1 VPRRS
6 RIESV
11 FLNIPYDDA
20 FENLYLAYIVG
31 LTQLGLRINATLAI
45 PNQGRLKTIMDLIE
59 QSNFSIHDLSRIE
72 LSSGIPRFN
81 MPVELGL
88 ALYRSKITKG
98 RHRVHIFE
106 SKPYRTQRSTSDVN
120 GMDPQIHRGT
130 VTGLMAGLR
139 NIFRQPDDVTTV
151 PEMLTSYRAV
161 KQKLPELRKNAGGQ
175 SLFGAS
181 LFQDL
186 SLAALV
192 ESQKLIKSRVGRKLP
207 RRLIE
212 RMTPHP

>member
-1 VPRRS
+1 
-6 RIESV
+6 
-11 FLNIPYDDA
+11 
-20 FENLYLAYIVG
+20 
-31 LTQLGLRINATLAI
+31 
-45 PNQGRLKTIMDLIE
+45 MDLIE
-59 QSNFSIHDLSRIE
+59 QSNFSIHDSSRIE

-88 ALYRSKITKG
+88 ALYRSRVTKG
-98 RHRVHIFE
+98 RHQVHIFE

-139 NIFRQPDDVTTV
+139 NIFRQRGDVTTV
-151 PEMLTSYRAV
+151 PETLISYRAV
-161 KQKLPELRKNAGGQ
+161 KRKLPELRKKAGGQ

-186 SLAALV
+186 SLGALV
-192 ESQKLIKSRVGRKLP
+192 ESQKLIKSRAARKSHA
-207 RRLIE
+207 RRLTS
-212 RMTPHP
+212 TPK

>member
-1 VPRRS
+1 
-6 RIESV
+6 
-11 FLNIPYDDA
+11 
-20 FENLYLAYIVG
+20 
-31 LTQLGLRINATLAI
+31 
-45 PNQGRLKTIMDLIE
+45 MDLIE

-98 RHRVHIFE
+98 RHRGHIFE

-130 VTGLMAGLR
+130 VIGLMAGLR

-161 KQKLPELRKNAGGQ
+161 KLETPGTKKKCWGSIPVRVAPFPRSQPCGTRGVPKTDQEPSRQKVTLPMKN
-175 SLFGAS
+175 
-181 LFQDL
+181 
-186 SLAALV
+186 
-192 ESQKLIKSRVGRKLP
+192 
-207 RRLIE
+207 
-212 RMTPHP
+212 

>member
-1 VPRRS
+1 VPRLS
-6 RIESV
+6 GIESV

-45 PNQGRLKTIMDLIE
+45 PNQGRLATIIDLIE
-59 QSNFSIHDLSRIE
+59 QSNISIHDLSRIE

-88 ALYRSKITKG
+88 ALYRSKVTQG
-98 RHRVHIFE
+98 RHRVYIFE

-120 GMDPQIHRGT
+120 GIDPQIHRGT

-139 NIFRQPDDVTTV
+139 NIFRNHRRDNC
-151 PEMLTSYRAV
+151 SRNAY
-161 KQKLPELRKNAGGQ
+161 ELSSCQTENPGTKKNAGGQ

-181 LFQDL
+181 RFQDL

-192 ESQKLIKSRVGRKLP
+192 ESQKLIKSRAGRKSYA
-207 RRLIE
+207 RQ
-212 RMTPHP
+212 